1 MQQSRNNK
9 FDQQVKNTLENAS
22 VEPPAFLWNAIE
34 SKLPPSKTWYSKY
47 KYLLLLL
54 LLVFTSASSIYV
66 YKNIFLKNS
75 GSQIALNKRLL
86 KDEIGE
92 KSKADNSG
100 NKLNN
105 TSQLDK
111 SNTAGTKT
119 GLTSSKK
126 ESEKNNST
134 PSVTSFYST
143 DKNVAKNE
151 GALYAEQKTAADA
164 KRAARL
170 KRLEVQPENQE
181 AGTKSQD
188 LVTALVPQKNT
199 TTTTTTTSSS
209 SSAMLVKEKGTR
221 KATKNKSSGNSK
233 STESNLQDA
242 AIVLSGNKNKTTST
256 STTDKYNDVGNAA
269 DNADDMVITDNST
282 DEQVSALLAE
292 QDITQPISEPIR
304 GTAAEQLTASVVPVK
319 VQQSPISG
327 RDVLR
332 SMIEPEKLEKLD
344 IESQAAGIT
353 DLNPNKEKFLKNLK
367 QFAGYDINKGFH
379 IGAFIS
385 INNVWLNKKT
395 FSADENT
402 TSITP
407 KVQFGKAYGLN
418 IGYDYTDRWGIE
430 LESQISEQGQKYNMR
445 QLTEDHDCI
454 KDVNLLYLKFP
465 LMMKYKQTF
474 INNYNSKPIALSFL
488 FGPQIGFL
496 LKKNVMM
503 DGNELKNTPEY
514 NKTEFGIAGGFDFDL
529 FMTRNL
535 ALTIGGRT
543 GFASS
548 FKKGQPMSFQLGV
561 TTQLNFRFPKKI
573 K

>member
-86 KDEIGE
+86 KDEIGQNSDAE
-92 KSKADNSG
+92 NSG
-100 NKLNN
+100 NKLN
-105 TSQLDK
+105 SASEIDK
-111 SNTAGTKT
+111 SNVAGTKT
-119 GLTSSKK
+119 DLTSPENKSDL
-126 ESEKNNST
+126 NNSK
-134 PSVTSFYST
+134 PSVSSFYST

-151 GALYAEQKTAADA
+151 GALYAEQKTAADV

-181 AGTKSQD
+181 AGTMSQD

-199 TTTTTTTSSS
+199 TTTTTSSSS

-233 STESNLQDA
+233 STESSLQDA
-242 AIVLSGNKNKTTST
+242 AIGLSENKNSNTST
-256 STTDKYNDVGNAA
+256 ANNYNTGGNAA
-269 DNADDMVITDNST
+269 DAADGLVIADNSA
-282 DEQVSALLAE
+282 EKQISAEVE

-430 LESQISEQGQKYNMR
+430 LEAQISEQGQKYNMR

>member
-1 MQQSRNNK
+1 
-9 FDQQVKNTLENAS
+9 
-22 VEPPAFLWNAIE
+22 
-34 SKLPPSKTWYSKY
+34 
-47 KYLLLLL
+47 
-54 LLVFTSASSIYV
+54 
-66 YKNIFLKNS
+66 
-75 GSQIALNKRLL
+75 
-86 KDEIGE
+86 
-92 KSKADNSG
+92 
-100 NKLNN
+100 
-105 TSQLDK
+105 
-111 SNTAGTKT
+111 
-119 GLTSSKK
+119 
-126 ESEKNNST
+126 
-134 PSVTSFYST
+134 
-143 DKNVAKNE
+143 
-151 GALYAEQKTAADA
+151 
-164 KRAARL
+164 
-170 KRLEVQPENQE
+170 
-181 AGTKSQD
+181 
-188 LVTALVPQKNT
+188 
-199 TTTTTTTSSS
+199 
-209 SSAMLVKEKGTR
+209 
-221 KATKNKSSGNSK
+221 
-233 STESNLQDA
+233 
-242 AIVLSGNKNKTTST
+242 T
-256 STTDKYNDVGNAA
+256 STTDKYNDGGNAA
-269 DNADDMVITDNST
+269 DAADDLVIADNT
-282 DEQVSALLAE
+282 AEKQVSAGAE

-304 GTAAEQLTASVVPVK
+304 GTAAEPLTASIVPVK

-385 INNVWLNKKT
+385 INNVWLNKKS

-430 LESQISEQGQKYNMR
+430 LEAQISEQGQKYRMKL
-445 QLTEDHDCI
+445 LTEDHDCI
-454 KDVNLLYLKFP
+454 KDVSLLYMKFP

-496 LKKNVMM
+496 LKKSVMM
-503 DGNELKNTPEY
+503 DGNELQNTPEY

>member
-75 GSQIALNKRLL
+75 SSQVALNKRLL
-86 KDEIGE
+86 KDEIGQN
-92 KSKADNSG
+92 SKAENSG
-100 NKLNN
+100 NKLNS
-105 TSQLDK
+105 TSEIDK
-111 SNTAGTKT
+111 SNVAGTKT
-119 GLTSSKK
+119 DLTSQENKSDL
-126 ESEKNNST
+126 NNSK
-134 PSVTSFYST
+134 PSVSSFYST

-151 GALYAEQKTAADA
+151 AALYAEQKTAADV

-199 TTTTTTTSSS
+199 TTTTTSSSS

-233 STESNLQDA
+233 STESSLQDA
-242 AIVLSGNKNKTTST
+242 AIGLSENKNSNTST
-256 STTDKYNDVGNAA
+256 ANNYNTGGNAA
-269 DNADDMVITDNST
+269 DAADGLVIADNSA
-282 DEQVSALLAE
+282 EKQISAEVE

-430 LESQISEQGQKYNMR
+430 LEAQISEQGQKYNMR

>member
-75 GSQIALNKRLL
+75 SSQIALNKRLL

-92 KSKADNSG
+92 KSKAENSG
-100 NKLNN
+100 NKLNS
-105 TSQLDK
+105 TSEIDK
-111 SNTAGTKT
+111 SNVAGTKT
-119 GLTSSKK
+119 DLTSPENKSDL
-126 ESEKNNST
+126 NNSK
-134 PSVTSFYST
+134 PSVSSFYST

-151 GALYAEQKTAADA
+151 AALYAEQKTAADV

-181 AGTKSQD
+181 AVTKSYD
-188 LVTALVPQKNT
+188 AVTALVPQKNT
-199 TTTTTTTSSS
+199 TSSS
-209 SSAMLVKEKGTR
+209 SSSSSVMLVKEKGIR
-221 KATKNKSSGNSK
+221 KATKIKPSGNSK
-233 STESNLQDA
+233 STESSLQDA
-242 AIVLSGNKNKTTST
+242 AIGLSENKNKTTST
-256 STTDKYNDVGNAA
+256 ADNYNTSGNAA
-269 DNADDMVITDNST
+269 VAADGLVIADNSA
-282 DEQVSALLAE
+282 EKQISAEVE

>member
-86 KDEIGE
+86 KDEIGQNSDAE
-92 KSKADNSG
+92 NSG
-100 NKLNN
+100 NKLN
-105 TSQLDK
+105 SASEIDK
-111 SNTAGTKT
+111 SNVAGTKT
-119 GLTSSKK
+119 DLTSPENKSDL
-126 ESEKNNST
+126 NNSK
-134 PSVTSFYST
+134 PSVSSFYST

-151 GALYAEQKTAADA
+151 GALYAEQKTAADV

-181 AGTKSQD
+181 AGTMSQD

-199 TTTTTTTSSS
+199 TTTTSSSS

-221 KATKNKSSGNSK
+221 KATKNRSSGNSK
-233 STESNLQDA
+233 STESSLQDA
-242 AIVLSGNKNKTTST
+242 AIGLSENKNSNTST
-256 STTDKYNDVGNAA
+256 ANNYNTGGNAA
-269 DNADDMVITDNST
+269 DAADGLVIADNSA
-282 DEQVSALLAE
+282 EKQISAEVE

-430 LESQISEQGQKYNMR
+430 LEAQISEQGQKYNMR

>member
-34 SKLPPSKTWYSKY
+34 NKLPPSKTWYSKY

-75 GSQIALNKRLL
+75 SSQIALNKRLL
-86 KDEIGE
+86 KDEIGQN
-92 KSKADNSG
+92 SKAENSG
-100 NKLNN
+100 NKLNS
-105 TSQLDK
+105 TSEIDK
-111 SNTAGTKT
+111 SNVAGTKT
-119 GLTSSKK
+119 DLTSQENKSDL
-126 ESEKNNST
+126 NNSK
-134 PSVTSFYST
+134 PSVSSFYST

-151 GALYAEQKTAADA
+151 AALYAEQKTAADV

-199 TTTTTTTSSS
+199 TTTTTSSSS

-233 STESNLQDA
+233 STESSLQDA
-242 AIVLSGNKNKTTST
+242 AIGLSENKNSNTST
-256 STTDKYNDVGNAA
+256 ANNYNTGGNAA
-269 DNADDMVITDNST
+269 DAADGLVIADNSA
-282 DEQVSALLAE
+282 EKQISAEVE

-430 LESQISEQGQKYNMR
+430 LEAQISEQGQKYNMR

>member
-92 KSKADNSG
+92 KSKAENSG
-100 NKLNN
+100 NKLNS

-111 SNTAGTKT
+111 SNVAGTKT
-119 GLTSSKK
+119 DLTSPENKSDL
-126 ESEKNNST
+126 NNSK
-134 PSVTSFYST
+134 PSVSSFYST

-151 GALYAEQKTAADA
+151 GALYAEQKTAADV

-199 TTTTTTTSSS
+199 TTTTTTSSSS

-233 STESNLQDA
+233 STESSLQDA
-242 AIVLSGNKNKTTST
+242 AIGLSENKNSNTST
-256 STTDKYNDVGNAA
+256 ANNYNTGGNAA
-269 DNADDMVITDNST
+269 VAADGLVIADNSA
-282 DEQVSALLAE
+282 EKQISAEVE

>member
-86 KDEIGE
+86 KDEIGQNSDAE
-92 KSKADNSG
+92 NSG
-100 NKLNN
+100 NKLN
-105 TSQLDK
+105 SASEIDK
-111 SNTAGTKT
+111 SNVAGTKT
-119 GLTSSKK
+119 DLTSPENKSDL
-126 ESEKNNST
+126 NNSK
-134 PSVTSFYST
+134 PSVSSFYST

-151 GALYAEQKTAADA
+151 GALYAEQKTAADV

-181 AGTKSQD
+181 AGTMSQD

-199 TTTTTTTSSS
+199 TTTTSSSSSS

-233 STESNLQDA
+233 STASSLQDA
-242 AIVLSGNKNKTTST
+242 VIGLSENKNKTT
-256 STTDKYNDVGNAA
+256 STTDKYNDGGNAA
-269 DNADDMVITDNST
+269 DAADDLVIADNT
-282 DEQVSALLAE
+282 AEKQVSAGAE

-304 GTAAEQLTASVVPVK
+304 GTAAEPLTASIVPVK

-385 INNVWLNKKT
+385 INNVWLNKKS

-430 LESQISEQGQKYNMR
+430 LEAQISEQGQKYRMKL
-445 QLTEDHDCI
+445 LTEDHDCI
-454 KDVNLLYLKFP
+454 KDVSLLYMKFP

-496 LKKNVMM
+496 LKKSVMM
-503 DGNELKNTPEY
+503 DGNELQNTPEY

>member
-1 MQQSRNNK
+1 MQQSPNNK
-9 FDQQVKNTLENAS
+9 FDQKVKNTLENAS

-34 SKLPPSKTWYSKY
+34 NKLPPNNAWYSKY
-47 KYLLLLL
+47 KYVLLLL
-54 LLVFTSASSIYV
+54 LLVFTSTSSIYV
-66 YKNIFLKNS
+66 YKCIVLKDS

-86 KDEIGE
+86 KDEIGYT
-92 KSKADNSG
+92 G
-100 NKLNN
+100 
-105 TSQLDK
+105 
-111 SNTAGTKT
+111 NTANSVGKVSTTEQADKMNSA
-119 GLTSSKK
+119 GSKK
-126 ESEKNNST
+126 GTASTVGKSDKDNNS
-134 PSVTSFYST
+134 PSVSSFYQT
-143 DKNVAKNE
+143 GKNVPKNE
-151 GALYAEQKTAADA
+151 ATLYAEQKTAADE
-164 KRAARL
+164 KRAVRL
-170 KRLEVQPENQE
+170 KRLEVQRNAQQTDSRNQE
-181 AGTKSQD
+181 EGEGVKQKNISSTTGLVASGSVSENTVKNKLSGNGMIMEAKTDDATTRFSKSKGIKTEKANAYDKDGNSEQFVD
-188 LVTALVPQKNT
+188 KELVNSDNNT
-199 TTTTTTTSSS
+199 TT
-209 SSAMLVKEKGTR
+209 E
-221 KATKNKSSGNSK
+221 
-233 STESNLQDA
+233 
-242 AIVLSGNKNKTTST
+242 
-256 STTDKYNDVGNAA
+256 
-269 DNADDMVITDNST
+269 
-282 DEQVSALLAE
+282 EQISVVAG
-292 QDITQPISEPIR
+292 QDITEPISEPIR
-304 GTAAEQLTASVVPVK
+304 GTAGEPLTASIVPVK
-319 VQQSPISG
+319 VQQSPIAS

-332 SMIEPEKLEKLD
+332 SLIDPEKLEKLD

-385 INNVWLNKKT
+385 INNVWLNKKS

-430 LESQISEQGQKYNMR
+430 LEAQISEQGQKYKMK
-445 QLTEDHDCI
+445 QLTEDHACI

-496 LKKNVMM
+496 LKKSVMM

>member
-1 MQQSRNNK
+1 VQQSRNNK

-92 KSKADNSG
+92 KSKAENSG
-100 NKLNN
+100 NKLNS

-111 SNTAGTKT
+111 SNAAGTKT
-119 GLTSSKK
+119 DLTSPENKSDL
-126 ESEKNNST
+126 NNSK
-134 PSVTSFYST
+134 PSVSSFYRT

-151 GALYAEQKTAADA
+151 AALYAEQKTAADA
-164 KRAARL
+164 KRATRL

-181 AGTKSQD
+181 AGIKSHD
-188 LVTALVPQKNT
+188 AVTALVPQKNT
-199 TTTTTTTSSS
+199 TTTSSS
-209 SSAMLVKEKGTR
+209 SSSSSSSFAMLVKEKGIR
-221 KATKNKSSGNSK
+221 KATKIKPSGNSK
-233 STESNLQDA
+233 STESSLQDA
-242 AIVLSGNKNKTTST
+242 VIGLSENKNSNTST
-256 STTDKYNDVGNAA
+256 ADKYNTSGNAA
-269 DNADDMVITDNST
+269 DAADGLVIADNSA
-282 DEQVSALLAE
+282 EKQISAEVE

-430 LESQISEQGQKYNMR
+430 LESQISEQGQKYSMK
-445 QLTEDHDCI
+445 QLTEDHACI

-465 LMMKYKQTF
+465 LMMKYKHTF

-488 FGPQIGFL
+488 FGPQVGFL
-496 LKKNVMM
+496 LKKNVKM
-503 DGNELKNTPEY
+503 DGNELKKTPEY

>member
-1 MQQSRNNK
+1 MQQPPNNK

-34 SKLPPSKTWYSKY
+34 SKLPPNNAWYSKY
-47 KYLLLLL
+47 KYVLLLM
-54 LLVFTSASSIYV
+54 LLVFTSASSIYI
-66 YKNIFLKNS
+66 YKNIFIKTNS
-75 GSQIALNKRLL
+75 SQIALNKRLL
-86 KDEIGE
+86 KDEIG
-92 KSKADNSG
+92 KNSKTDNSG
-100 NKLNN
+100 NKLN
-105 TSQLDK
+105 S
-111 SNTAGTKT
+111 TAQIDETNATGSKT
-119 GLTSSKK
+119 GLTSSENKSGK
-126 ESEKNNST
+126 NISKPSVSSFYNTEKNA
-134 PSVTSFYST
+134 
-143 DKNVAKNE
+143 AKNE
-151 GALYAEQKTAADA
+151 AALYAEQKTEADA

-170 KRLEVQPENQE
+170 KRLEVQTSNQQE
-181 AGTKSQD
+181 GAISHD
-188 LVTALVPQKNT
+188 DVAALVPQKNT
-199 TTTTTTTSSS
+199 IAAAA
-209 SSAMLVKEKGTR
+209 SAGLVKEKGSR
-221 KATKNKSSGNSK
+221 KTIKNKPSGNSTP
-233 STESNLQDA
+233 SGSNLPQEAVVD
-242 AIVLSGNKNKTTST
+242 LPENKNNISSK
-256 STTDKYNDVGNAA
+256 TDKYDNVGNAA
-269 DNADDMVITDNST
+269 DEVNDMAIADNTAESK
-282 DEQVSALLAE
+282 LAVTVE

-304 GTAAEQLTASVVPVK
+304 GAAAEQLTASIVPVK

-385 INNVWLNKKT
+385 INNVWLNKKQY
-395 FSADENT
+395 SADENT
-402 TSITP
+402 ASITP

-430 LESQISEQGQKYNMR
+430 LESQISEQGQKYKMKE
-445 QLTEDHDCI
+445 LSEEHDCI

-465 LMMKYKQTF
+465 LMIKYKHTF

-488 FGPQIGFL
+488 FGPQVGFL
-496 LKKNVMM
+496 LKKDVRM

-548 FKKGQPMSFQLGV
+548 FKKEQPMSFQLGV